1 MPEYYANSFALP
13 KNWLFSNWST
23 AFEVLKVPKSNPIYE
38 TGLWGMMFNS
48 LWYTLGGGFLNIL
61 SATML
66 AYAVSKYRF
75 KFCGFLYNLSIAV
88 MMLPVIGSM
97 AAEYKYFHL
106 WGITNSPLY
115 LVTALGSIGT
125 STFLILY
132 SAFKA
137 IPWTYAEAVFIDGG
151 GNWTVFLRVMIP
163 QVMPMLF
170 AMFIMVCIGR
180 WNDYMS
186 PYLYLTD
193 YPTLATGLFRLEHAS
208 STINNKPV
216 YFAAVLISVIPIFV
230 LFMLCSK
237 QIMSNVSI
245 GGLKG

>member
-1 MPEYYANSFALP
+1 
-13 KNWLFSNWST
+13 
-23 AFEVLKVPKSNPIYE
+23 
-38 TGLWGMMFNS
+38 
-48 LWYTLGGGFLNIL
+48 
-61 SATML
+61 
-66 AYAVSKYRF
+66 
-75 KFCGFLYNLSIAV
+75 

-163 QVMPMLF
+163 QAMPLLS

-180 WNDYMS
+180 WNDYMA

-208 STINNKPV
+208 LTVNNKPV

-230 LFMLCSK
+230 LFILCSK
-237 QIMSNVSI
+237 KIMSNVSI